1 MAKKSKRHFPNGST
15 YFNKSKKEDERH
27 QEQMQ
32 GRQQAIDELKRLIDD
47 KPDLR
52 TADDINHLAAYQK
65 QMELDEEAIAIAMAG
80 GEEED

>member
-1 MAKKSKRHFPNGST
+1 M
-15 YFNKSKKEDERH
+15 
-27 QEQMQ
+27 
-32 GRQQAIDELKRLIDD
+32 IDD

-80 GEEED
+80 DEEED